1 MVAPS
6 APRLATLGRAL
17 IRAVGP
23 GLVLLA
29 VTAAGAQMN
38 AVPPEVGRGV
48 QEIGRGID
56 PPRTAQ
62 LYAPLQEKQ
71 PYAGLVVTR
80 DVKYGSADRHLLDVF
95 ADERAAGPRRPVLMF
110 VHGGAFV
117 SGDRRA
123 PPGSPFYDNI
133 VVWAARNGFIGVNLT
148 YRLAPAHPWPAGTED
163 VAAAV
168 RWVREHAA
176 GRGGDPERVFLM
188 GHSAGATHVATYV
201 AHPRFHGAG
210 GPGIAGAILL
220 SGLFDLSAVSPDP
233 PIRAYYG
240 EDTARWAERGSL
252 AGLVQTR
259 VPLLVVVAELD
270 PPMFEDQSA
279 RLGRALC
286 DAGRCPRAVTL
297 PGHSHMSEVYA
308 FNSADTLLPRAI
320 LDFVKA
326 AR

>member
-1 MVAPS
+1 MAAS
-6 APRLATLGRAL
+6 DTTRLASLGRAL
-17 IRAVGP
+17 ARAAGP
-23 GLVLLA
+23 ALA
-29 VTAAGAQMN
+29 IFMVTAASAQMS

-62 LYAPLQEKQ
+62 LYAPLQEKE
-71 PYAGLVVTR
+71 PYPGIVVTR
-80 DVKYGSADRHLLDVF
+80 DVRYGPADRHLLDVLVL
-95 ADERAAGPRRPVLMF
+95 ERASGPRRPVLMF

-117 SGDRRA
+117 GGNKRA
-123 PPGSPFYDNI
+123 PGSPFYDNI
-133 VVWAARNGFIGVNLT
+133 VVWAARHGFVGVNLT
-148 YRLAPAHPWPAGTED
+148 YRLAPAHAWPAGAED
-163 VAAAV
+163 VALAV

-176 GRGGDPERVFLM
+176 GHGGDPERVFLM

-201 AHPRFHGAG
+201 AHPRFQGAG
-210 GPGIAGAILL
+210 GPGLAGAILL

-240 EDTARWAERGSL
+240 DDTARWAERGSL
-252 AGLVQTR
+252 AGLVQAR

-286 DAGRCPRAVTL
+286 DAGRCPRALTL

-308 FNSADTLLPRAI
+308 FNSADSLLPRAI
-320 LDFVKA
+320 LDFVKS